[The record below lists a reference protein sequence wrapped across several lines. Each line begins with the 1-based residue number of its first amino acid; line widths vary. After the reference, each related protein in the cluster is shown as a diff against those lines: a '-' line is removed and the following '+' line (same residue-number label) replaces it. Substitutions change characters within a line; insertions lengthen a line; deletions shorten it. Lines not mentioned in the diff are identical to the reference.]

1 MSRFE
6 IDDLIEIIASHHGG
20 LSMKAL
26 CDDYEIRNKTWIQPE
41 HETQIKNCLKAN
53 PDKVYCDNSGLWHKK
68 QQTVITPNIAP
79 NDQRRKGT
87 EVRNRE
93 DIFFKTPEGQAF
105 LRLFD
110 YIGTRYYIAPIPT
123 VKRGT
128 SYDQRDIPRENNICY
143 DFFIDNMRIGVLYYK
158 NGSTNTFTS
167 FELELKYLNSKD
179 IKDNIDLTV
188 FDNSDDTK
196 NGRYKFQIS
205 DFPKV
210 FDSVEAL
217 CDEIDKRFEL
227 FVGNKRSGYK
237 YVSFTEDRIWKNAV
251 TYGFISAGYKSKK
264 GKSYSSELFSL
275 KVGDKV
281 FVHIKA
287 LGYVGYGIVEAEAT
301 IAKDVIFTVGDQNIS
316 FAELSTNE
324 FDYLHHSDDP
334 EMADYVVKIQWLHTV
349 DKNNGVYESGMFS
362 SQHIVCDP
370 PSVGWINTVNRLRKL
385 WNIE

>member
-93 DIFFKTPEGQAF
+93 DIFFKPPEGQAF

-158 NGSTNTFTS
+158 NGSTKTFTS

-205 DFPKV
+205 DFPKA

-217 CDEIDKRFEL
+217 CDEIDKQF
-227 FVGNKRSGYK
+227 
-237 YVSFTEDRIWKNAV
+237 
-251 TYGFISAGYKSKK
+251 
-264 GKSYSSELFSL
+264 
-275 KVGDKV
+275 
-281 FVHIKA
+281 
-287 LGYVGYGIVEAEAT
+287 
-301 IAKDVIFTVGDQNIS
+301 
-316 FAELSTNE
+316 
-324 FDYLHHSDDP
+324 
-334 EMADYVVKIQWLHTV
+334 
-349 DKNNGVYESGMFS
+349 
-362 SQHIVCDP
+362 
-370 PSVGWINTVNRLRKL
+370 
-385 WNIE
+385 